1 MTRRVFFTEIESNHS
16 YSKHKLDTE
25 FDKDSETSVFESDN
39 AVTGLD
45 ESSGKSESSYS
56 SSTDSKEERRRKR
69 NNKRKANEDEASKV
83 QFLIR
88 VFRFMHEF
96 RFRFQGLKPTKKVL
110 QQEASLVPLVQ
121 TATHITNI
129 EI

>member
-1 MTRRVFFTEIESNHS
+1 MRVHILQISVSLIADQKFEKCDKCISFTFNLYVTRRVFFTEIKSNHS

-56 SSTDSKEERRRKR
+56 SSTDSKEERRRK
-69 NNKRKANEDEASKV
+69 
-83 QFLIR
+83 
-88 VFRFMHEF
+88 
-96 RFRFQGLKPTKKVL
+96 
-110 QQEASLVPLVQ
+110 
-121 TATHITNI
+121 
-129 EI
+129 